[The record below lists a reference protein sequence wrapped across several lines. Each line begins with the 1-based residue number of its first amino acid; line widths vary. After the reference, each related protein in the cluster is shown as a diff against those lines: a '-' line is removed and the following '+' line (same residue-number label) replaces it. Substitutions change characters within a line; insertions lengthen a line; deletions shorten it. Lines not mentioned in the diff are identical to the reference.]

1 MEVIYDWI
9 KNIVMFLILAKILEY
24 LIPNGNMKKY
34 VKLFTGVLL
43 MLIILN
49 PVIKYSGLS
58 NKLNYNIIMRDFE
71 LKTPSVEEQINQ
83 NKDLKNDI
91 TIKLYKEK
99 IVSHIMQLLTNE
111 DINVSRVNVD
121 VVEDYNSDNYGAL
134 TRVVVTISE
143 KQVDKPGDIRIQKV
157 ETITIEDKQSTTNQ
171 EVKSSEQI
179 ILEKNIKNMIN
190 NFYNLSS
197 DNIYI
202 TIES

>member
-134 TRVVVTISE
+134 TKVVVTISE
-143 KQVDKPGDIRIQKV
+143 KQVDKPGDIQIQKV
-157 ETITIEDKQSTTNQ
+157 ETITIGDKQSTTNQ